1 VITRSYQAGGAGY
14 YIVIRGKG
22 SGKDYVYMHMKGP
35 GRRSTGDKVR
45 TGGRI
50 GKVGSTGSSTGCH
63 LHFER
68 WTKPGWYEGGHPY
81 DPLPSLKYWDSYS

>member
-1 VITRSYQAGGAGY
+1 
-14 YIVIRGKG
+14 
-22 SGKDYVYMHMKGP
+22 MHMIGP
-35 GRRSTGDKVR
+35 GPRIKGDKVK

-50 GKVGSTGSSTGCH
+50 GKVGTTGSSTGCH

-68 WTKPGWYEGGHPY
+68 WTKPGWFQGGHPY